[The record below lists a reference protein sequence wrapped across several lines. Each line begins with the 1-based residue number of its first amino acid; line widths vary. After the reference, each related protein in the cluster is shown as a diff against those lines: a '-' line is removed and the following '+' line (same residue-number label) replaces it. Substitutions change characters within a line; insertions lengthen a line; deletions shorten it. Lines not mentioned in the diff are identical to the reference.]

1 MRTYRLLHRL
11 TALISLTLLL
21 SAGLLATQA
30 ASPLRSERL
39 VPTRQA
45 VGDFKIFL
53 PLMQRIIAPL
63 RIDSAASTGHTDA
76 DGNVWVADTGFIGG
90 TAGNFGNISIA
101 NTADPLTYQTERYQL
116 TGYALPVANG
126 TYSVTLHF
134 AENYQKAAGKR
145 LFSVNVEGTP
155 INALDVFVAAG
166 GSQIALLRTVSATV
180 TDGVLNI
187 NFAASLGDT
196 MIDGLEVIPN

>member
-1 MRTYRLLHRL
+1 MHTYRLLHRL
-11 TALISLTLLL
+11 ATLISLTLLL
-21 SAGLLATQA
+21 STSVLAAQASSLQTQRA
-30 ASPLRSERL
+30 
-39 VPTRQA
+39 VPARQA

-53 PLMQRIIAPL
+53 PLTQRIIAPL

-76 DGNVWVADTGFIGG
+76 AGNLWVADTGFIGG
-90 TAGNFGNISIA
+90 TAGNFGNITIA

-145 LFSVNVEGTP
+145 LFSVDVEGTP
-155 INALDVFVAAG
+155 INNLDVFVAAG
-166 GSQIALLRTVSATV
+166 GSQIALRQTVSATV
-180 TDGVLNI
+180 SDGVLNI
-187 NFAASLGDT
+187 NFTASLGDT
-196 MIDGLEVIPN
+196 MIDGLEVLPK

>member
-1 MRTYRLLHRL
+1 MRTYRLWYRL
-11 TALISLTLLL
+11 ATLLSLTLLL
-21 SAGLLATQA
+21 STSVLAAQA
-30 ASPLRSERL
+30 SSLQIQRA
-39 VPTRQA
+39 VPARQA

-63 RIDSAASTGHTDA
+63 RIDSAASTGHTDTA
-76 DGNVWVADTGFIGG
+76 GNLWVADTGFIGG

-101 NTADPLTYQTERYQL
+101 NTTDPLTYQTERYQL

-145 LFSVNVEGTP
+145 LFSVDVEGTS
-155 INALDVFVAAG
+155 INDLDVFVAAG

-187 NFAASLGDT
+187 NFTASLGDT

>member
-1 MRTYRLLHRL
+1 MHTYRLLHRL
-11 TALISLTLLL
+11 ATMISLTLLL
-21 SAGLLATQA
+21 STGVLAAQASSLQTQRA
-30 ASPLRSERL
+30 
-39 VPTRQA
+39 VPARQA

-53 PLMQRIIAPL
+53 PLTQRVIAPM

-76 DGNVWVADTGFIGG
+76 AGNLWVADTGFIGG
-90 TAGNFGNISIA
+90 TAGNFGNITIA

-145 LFSVNVEGTP
+145 LFSVDVEGTP
-155 INALDVFVAAG
+155 INDLDVFVAAG
-166 GSQIALLRTVSATV
+166 GSQIALRQTVSATV
-180 TDGVLNI
+180 SDGVLNI
-187 NFAASLGDT
+187 NFTASLGDT
-196 MIDGLEVIPN
+196 MIDGLEVLPK